1 MDINIDKKKVYE
13 HVSMNVST
21 LARNLVDASGNS
33 RYDEVHI
40 QERDNDLLDSFYSK
54 ALSDLTLSLRDFILE
69 RKDDL
74 LILYLDDRSNMG
86 LVSDIKEMIHEYLV
100 NRIVSDWLKLKSVE
114 SSANYIQSS
123 EELLKTLIDKLYYR
137 NAQTDEDLM
146 NKEKYRC
153 TLDQS
158 VRIDGKHVYEI
169 LLFKNMILNDV
180 DKELFSMYKKR
191 KEFGDT
197 LQANT
202 LERHGQITSY
212 VSKYTKRLTERI
224 SAYILSYRYY
234 TSADNNYERKSSYR
248 YVIGM
253 PCSWNSYNME
263 QLAEEMHL
271 YVVNSCLMDYLK
283 VNFPEEALI
292 FKGVAESSW
301 DSIKHLVSV
310 RRPGTIYKPLQA
322 F

>member
-1 MDINIDKKKVYE
+1 MDISIDKEKIFKDVK
-13 HVSMNVST
+13 MNVST

-33 RYDEVHI
+33 MYDEVHI
-40 QERDNDLLDSFYSK
+40 QERDNDLLDAFYSK
-54 ALSDLTLSLRDFILE
+54 SLSDLTLSLRDFILD

-74 LILYLDDRSNMG
+74 LTLYLDDRSNMG
-86 LVSDIKEMIHEYLV
+86 LVSDIKTMIHEYLV
-100 NRIVSDWLKLKSVE
+100 NRIVSEWLKLKSVE

-123 EELLKTLIDKLYYR
+123 EDILKTLTGKLYYR

-146 NKEKYRC
+146 NEEKYRC
-153 TLDQS
+153 TLDHS
-158 VRIDGKHVYEI
+158 VRINGKHVYEI
-169 LLFKNMILNDV
+169 LLFKNMILSDV
-180 DKELFSMYKKR
+180 DKELFLMYKNR
-191 KEFGDT
+191 KESADV

-212 VSKYTKRLTERI
+212 ISKYTKRLTERI
-224 SAYILSYRYY
+224 AAYILSYRYY
-234 TSADNNYERKSSYR
+234 SSADNNYERKPLYR

-253 PCSWNSYNME
+253 PCTWDSYNIE

-283 VNFPEEALI
+283 VNFPNEALI
-292 FKGVAESSW
+292 FKGTAESSW
-301 DSIKHLVSV
+301 DNVKHLVSV
-310 RRPGTIYKPLQA
+310 RKPGAIYKPLQP